1 MCNFN
6 GLKEQNKIVTIN
18 LFTKVLVLVFCFDIK
33 FKKVFGTQKQ
43 GMKMNILF
51 PFLIFSEWK

>member
-33 FKKVFGTQKQ
+33 FKKVFGTQK
-43 GMKMNILF
+43 
-51 PFLIFSEWK
+51 